1 MKEIDLGSY
10 DAISHFAIIIQVIAA
25 IETVAVII
33 LGIILSIEEYWW
45 VFIPTYG
52 CGAIII
58 STFYTI
64 GMLFA
69 SYAGN
74 ICKIKESL
82 QIIAGKSHPQET
94 NIFKNMNRT
103 VNVEKKTTV
112 AASKIP
118 VAASKTP
125 VATSKTPVNSSNA
138 PTTIV
143 KTTIECPSCF
153 AQNDIHAQRCKECG
167 CPLK

>member
-1 MKEIDLGSY
+1 MKEIDLCSY
-10 DAISHFAIIIQVIAA
+10 DAISRFAIIIQVIAA
-25 IETVAVII
+25 IETVAVFI
-33 LGIILSIEEYWW
+33 LGIILSVVEYWW
-45 VFIPTYG
+45 AFIPTYG
-52 CGAIII
+52 CGAMLI

-94 NIFKNMNRT
+94 NIFKNMNKN
-103 VNVEKKTTV
+103 VNNEKKTT
-112 AASKIP
+112 AT
-118 VAASKTP
+118 ASKTP
-125 VATSKTPVNSSNA
+125 ITTSKTPVNASKA
-138 PTTIV
+138 PTAIV

-153 AQNDIHAQRCKECG
+153 TQNDIHAQRCKECG

>member
-25 IETVAVII
+25 IETVAVFI
-33 LGIILSIEEYWW
+33 LGILLSIIEYWW
-45 VFIPTYG
+45 IFIPTYG
-52 CGAIII
+52 CGAIVI

-94 NIFKNMNRT
+94 NIFKNMNRN
-103 VNVEKKTTV
+103 VNDEKKTTIV
-112 AASKIP
+112 ASKN
-118 VAASKTP
+118 P
-125 VATSKTPVNSSNA
+125 VATSKTPVNSSNT
-138 PTTIV
+138 PTAIV

>member
-25 IETVAVII
+25 IETVAVFI

-52 CGAIII
+52 CGAIVI

-94 NIFKNMNRT
+94 NIFKNMNKN
-103 VNVEKKTTV
+103 VNIEKKTTAV
-112 AASKIP
+112 
-118 VAASKTP
+118 VSKTP
-125 VATSKTPVNSSNA
+125 ITTSKTPVTTSKA
-138 PTTIV
+138 PTSIV

-153 AQNDIHAQRCKECG
+153 TQNDIHAERCKECG